1 MSNLFNIKRFYAFVC
16 KEFRELPGK
25 YGLTILSMIGG
36 YLVLLLL
43 LMMLGISVS
52 PFTRMTVIMV
62 YVMITIIFAPSKLYG
77 NVNHA
82 RKGLCYAMLP
92 VSALEKTISMFVI
105 NFLCTSIL
113 IVAGLFAADML
124 LYLIVPS

>member
-62 YVMITIIFAPSKLYG
+62 YVMITIIFAPSKLYV
-77 NVNHA
+77 NVNHRDRA
-82 RKGLCYAMLP
+82 EAEKLLKHLTQQATQL
-92 VSALEKTISMFVI
+92 LE
-105 NFLCTSIL
+105 
-113 IVAGLFAADML
+113 A
-124 LYLIVPS
+124 